1 MSETTRLALPLIL
14 AAQAQKHVTHN
25 EALADLDVLVHLA
38 LASRTVLAPPPSPAA
53 GDAYLLDGVAT
64 GSWAG
69 QDGNIAA
76 FINGAWQYF
85 VPVSGWRAW
94 IADDQTLI
102 LFDGTIW
109 TILIG
114 AGASYDDL
122 QMLGINTT
130 SDSVNRLSAR
140 TEAVLF
146 SAIDVASGGIGD
158 IQFKIN
164 KETAADTASLLFQTG
179 FSGRAE
185 MGLTG
190 NDDWRIKVSANGT
203 AWNDAIEV
211 NAASG
216 RPRFLQPAVFQ
227 SYTVAGLPSAAT
239 SGAGATVFVSDEA
252 GGAVLAFSD
261 GTDWRR
267 VTDRAVVA

>member
-25 EALADLDVLVHLA
+25 DALAALDVLVHLG
-38 LASRTVLAPPPSPAA
+38 LASRTILTPPPTPAE
-53 GDAYLLDGVAT
+53 GEAYLLDGVGT

-76 FINGAWQYF
+76 FINGDWQYF
-85 VPVSGWRAW
+85 NPVSGWRAW
-94 IADDQTLI
+94 VSDDQVLI
-102 LFDGTIW
+102 LFDGAVW
-109 TILIG
+109 QILVG
-114 AGASYDDL
+114 AGAVYDNL
-122 QMLGINTT
+122 QSLGINTT
-130 SDSVNRLSAR
+130 ADSINRLSAR

-146 SAIDVASGGIGD
+146 SAIDAASGGIGD
-158 IQFKIN
+158 IQLKIN

-190 NDDWRIKVSANGT
+190 SDDWRIKVSADGA
-203 AWNDAIEV
+203 AWQDAIEV
-211 NAASG
+211 DAASG
-216 RPRFLQPAVFQ
+216 RSRFLQPVIFP
-227 SYTVAGLPSAAT
+227 SYTIAGLPSAAA
-239 SGAGATVFVSDEA
+239 SGAGATVFVTDEA

-261 GTDWRR
+261 GAAWRR
-267 VTDRAVVA
+267 VTDRAVVS